1 MSVIVKG
8 MEMPESC
15 GACKLSVQV
24 SMSLGAVM
32 RCRLVGVVGTSG
44 SDPHDVFNKRH
55 PNCPLVA
62 LPDRHGRLIDADA
75 CAEYFWEHLDDNGM
89 AGAMNAIN
97 DTPTIVES
105 EDRK

>member
-8 MEMPESC
+8 MKMPESC
-15 GACKLSVQV
+15 GVCKLSVQV

-32 RCRLVGVVGTSG
+32 RCRLVGVVGTSA

-97 DTPTIVES
+97 DMPTIVES
-105 EDRK
+105 EDCE